1 MLLNI
6 HPHNPF
12 LFHKFFI
19 LLFPTFLKRFASKI
33 VVDSGLQIRFDPA
46 MRKSL
51 VTIFFSSVMVAAT
64 FLASNADASTL
75 LYGLDFNDLNEQN
88 LTNLGSG
95 TTAIGRTNGYI
106 NWSGDDLPLAD
117 GGYAHRVNG
126 GTFNISSSSGIDG
139 INLST
144 GFSVG
149 LHLKNGNNPVWQNA
163 LSITFGTTTIRV
175 EMTSSTQWVI
185 YNGADIGIPQGTL
198 LFQADPG
205 NWDYLGLT
213 FQGDKMNVYKNG
225 QLTNSITTGLSDST
239 LVTGIRGGGE
249 HAATNS
255 QVYIDNVAVY
265 DGVLNGNDFA
275 YLSQHA
281 MPAELVPE
289 PASASLSLLGLA
301 SLLMRR
307 RRK

>member
-1 MLLNI
+1 
-6 HPHNPF
+6 
-12 LFHKFFI
+12 
-19 LLFPTFLKRFASKI
+19 
-33 VVDSGLQIRFDPA
+33 

-51 VTIFFSSVMVAAT
+51 AAVFFSSVMMGTAL
-64 FLASNADASTL
+64 LASNADASTL
-75 LYGLDFNDLNEQN
+75 LYGLDFNNLNEQN

-95 TTAIGRTNGYI
+95 TTAINGTAGYI
-106 NWSGDDLPLAD
+106 NWTGDNVPVGD

-126 GTFNISSSSGIDG
+126 ATFNISNSGGIDG

-149 LHLKNGNNPVWQNA
+149 LHLKNGNNPVWQDA
-163 LSITFGTTTIRV
+163 LSITFGNTTIRV
-175 EMTSSTQWVI
+175 EMNASNQWVI

-198 LFQADPG
+198 LFQTDPG

-275 YLSQHA
+275 YLSQNA

-289 PASASLSLLGLA
+289 PATASLSLLGLA